1 MKWTREEYIELM
13 TFGRIDRQMFTELFG
28 PLIGLEAEWQKQGAT
43 QAELNMVGFD
53 WDYVPLVGCGGHT
66 GMQGGMEPIILEEND
81 EYLIQRDEL
90 GRTTKLCK
98 GFATIS
104 LPLDYPVKDMDSW
117 LKVKPFYAFSE
128 DRIDWDAVD
137 RARNAQQQGVLVM
150 AGIPGGFDT
159 PRQLM
164 GEEEACVAYY
174 TQPELMQDI
183 LDTIGD
189 TAYQVFD
196 RIKDK
201 LVIDNL
207 MIHEDMA
214 GKSGSLVGPNL
225 IEKYILPYYRKSMD
239 LLSAHGTK
247 IFSQDSDGNMNT
259 VIDAFLNCGLTMMF
273 PNEPAAGMDM
283 VQTRKKY
290 GRRLALKGGI
300 DKHVLRQSKAAIR
313 KELEYKMQPLMQK
326 GGVVFGLDHR
336 IPNGT
341 PLENYRYYVES
352 GREILGLPPLDPK
365 KQGWQRMAF

>member
-1 MKWTREEYIELM
+1 MKWSREEYIELM
-13 TFGRIDRQMFTELFG
+13 TFGRIDKQMFTELFG
-28 PLIGLEAEWQKQGAT
+28 PLIGLENEWLKQGAS
-43 QAELNMVGFD
+43 QEEIDMVAFD
-53 WDYVPLVGCGGHT
+53 WDYVSLMGCGGNT
-66 GMQGGMEPIILEEND
+66 GIRGGMKPIVLEDND
-81 EYLIQRDEL
+81 EYLIQRDEM

-104 LPLDYPVKDMDSW
+104 LPLDYPVKNMDSW
-117 LKVKPFYAFSE
+117 LRIKPLYQFTE
-128 DRIDWDAVD
+128 DRVDWDAVD
-137 RARNAQQQGVLVM
+137 RAKKAQSQGTLIT

-174 TQPELMQDI
+174 EQPELMQDI
-183 LDTIGD
+183 LDTIGE
-189 TAYQVFD
+189 TAYKVFD

-225 IEKYILPYYRKSMD
+225 IKKNILPYYRRIID

-259 VIDAFLNCGLTMMF
+259 VIDAFLDCGLTMMY
-273 PNEPAAGMDM
+273 PNEPAAGMDI
-283 VQTRKKY
+283 VQIRKKY
-290 GRRLALKGGI
+290 GNRLALKGGI
-300 DKHVLRQSKAAIR
+300 DKHILRQSKEAIR
-313 KELEYKMQPLMQK
+313 SELEYKMQSQMQQ

-341 PLENYRYYVES
+341 PLDNYRYYVET
-352 GREILGLPPLDPK
+352 GREILGLPPRDLAK
-365 KQGWQRMAF
+365 KGWARMAF